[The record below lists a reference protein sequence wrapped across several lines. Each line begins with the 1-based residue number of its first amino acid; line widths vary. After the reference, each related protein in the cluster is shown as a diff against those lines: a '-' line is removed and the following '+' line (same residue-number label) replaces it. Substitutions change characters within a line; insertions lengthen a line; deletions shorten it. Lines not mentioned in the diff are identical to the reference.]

1 MHVDDVNT
9 FWTFRPFYFVL
20 QVSWKYDCAKFLLF
34 FFWGREYKK
43 NSRIC
48 ILDRCHFQK
57 NKDFFSFRNINNK
70 TLNSLP
76 NGSKAIFCKGESE
89 DRQVY
94 FKLKLVTHTQ
104 RRFVIDFPVRNLSC
118 RLTIRRF
125 LQRFRKTGC
134 MTNANKGHSGRPRS
148 AGTAI
153 NTETV
158 RQRLEESSRKS
169 TRCLS
174 QKTSPQGPLFD
185 ACWTQ
190 TIISFLTEFRFYKLR
205 KQQIKKRNWTF
216 VETSVNALKITSVSC
231 DKHLVD
237 FLGDSSRRCLTVSVL
252 IAVLAD
258 LHLPPCPLS
267 ALVTHPVSLNFC
279 RRRLINVRRTSIKL
293 LFQLEQLEDLV
304 STTSVEWNILY
315 LFYWYFTSFRAYTV
329 NKIKKINKRN
339 KESSISLL

>member
-1 MHVDDVNT
+1 MLMTSTLSGHFVYFISCCQYRENMIVQN
-9 FWTFRPFYFVL
+9 FYSVFFGGENIKKIQEFVYWI
-20 QVSWKYDCAKFLLF
+20 VAIF
-34 FFWGREYKK
+34 KK
-43 NSRIC
+43 TKI
-48 ILDRCHFQK
+48 
-57 NKDFFSFRNINNK
+57 FFSFRNINNK

-76 NGSKAIFCKGESE
+76 NGFCKAESE

-134 MTNANKGHSGRPRS
+134 VTNANKGHSGRPRS

-158 RQRLEESSRKS
+158 RQRLKESSRKS

-216 VETSVNALKITSVSC
+216 IETSVNALKITSVSC

-279 RRRLINVRRTSIKL
+279 RRRLINVRRTLIKV